1 MRVALVRSKMCAE
14 EAGIQANHRRP
25 IGDEARILPGGEALL
40 LAAAPAKEEASRL
53 RLCQR
58 R

>member
-1 MRVALVRSKMCAE
+1 MCAE

-53 RLCQR
+53 PLCQR